1 MVHSHRSRTPS
12 RGKAIWQQAG
22 SAARSSGHQEEMPS
36 PCLGLCTQEQAAGP
50 TRVPDDVVQHHQP
63 LKLQQQL
70 PVGVLGERLGLKAS
84 QPVVGVLVAFHK
96 ELEGAHLRRGE
107 AALRRGAEAGEAA
120 KGACRTRE
128 SPTLGGSPMRLKR
141 CPTLGTFSRASL
153 FPRDFTLSMAL

>member
-1 MVHSHRSRTPS
+1 MLGVPRSLQLANIHPSTWAGPSWLQTSWNRTAAVVRSHRSRTPTT
-12 RGKAIWQQAG
+12 GKAIRQQAG

-63 LKLQQQL
+63 LELQQQL

-96 ELEGAHLRRGE
+96 ELEGAHLR
-107 AALRRGAEAGEAA
+107 
-120 KGACRTRE
+120 
-128 SPTLGGSPMRLKR
+128 
-141 CPTLGTFSRASL
+141 
-153 FPRDFTLSMAL
+153 